1 MWRANCSPM
10 APSPI
15 MPVRFTVWSILL
27 APLSCRRRRIDGA
40 FIRRQR
46 HAVIALGRFRRYITF
61 AHIGKHALGRPRQRI
76 AVTAAAGRIEA
87 KNVALFERIIGVARR
102 QALGLVAARIDP
114 DVAGP
119 AGAAAGAAV
128 RWNDVLHGADRE
140 PCVGEIEIFAAN
152 AEPAAIKSGTA
163 GIADELEAHHGG
175 VKFPFDYLDR
185 GGGGVGLVDGD
196 GVRAVLG
203 GAGAAAAGDDL
214 VLHIALAGR
223 GATPADDD
231 RADGAAV
238 GANL

>member
-10 APSPI
+10 APRPI

-128 RWNDVLHGADRE
+128 RWNDMLHRADRE
-140 PCVGEIEIFAAN
+140 PCVGKIEIFAAD
-152 AEPAAIKSGTA
+152 AQPAAIKPRAA
-163 GIADELEAHHGG
+163 GIADELEAHYASRKFAFDNFDRRNAG
-175 VKFPFDYLDR
+175 VA
-185 GGGGVGLVDGD
+185 LV
-196 GVRAVLG
+196 
-203 GAGAAAAGDDL
+203 
-214 VLHIALAGR
+214 
-223 GATPADDD
+223 
-231 RADGAAV
+231 
-238 GANL
+238 